1 MLHPNVGARMKR
13 RSFIALMGAAASWPL
28 AARARSM
35 PRVGY
40 IEGSRRAPYMDD
52 FLVALGELGYVDGK
66 NITFVRRRFSAPTVQ
81 AMQDA
86 IAEMQSEIDLLVV
99 GGTVGGVAAKS
110 ASAHIP
116 VVFISVGAPV
126 DIGLVQSLAHPGGN
140 MTGTTFEATSETYAK
155 RLQLLN
161 EVLPHLSRVAVL
173 GASDDPN
180 FPFAMQS
187 LRQSAPALQVSVT
200 PIQFS
205 SAESLGSAFNEMKV
219 ARSEGLIVVA
229 GSLTYSNNTAIASLA
244 LAQGLPSCHG
254 FREAV
259 AEGGLLSLGPDLRV
273 LARQS
278 ARLVD
283 KILKGAEA
291 SDLPVEQPDKY
302 VLSINLKTAKALGLS
317 VPPALLARAD
327 EVIE

>member
-1 MLHPNVGARMKR
+1 MLGVRMRR
-13 RSFIALMGAAASWPL
+13 RSFIALIGAVACWPL
-28 AARARSM
+28 AAGARSV

-40 IEGSRRAPYMDD
+40 IEGSRRAPYMDE
-52 FLVALGELGYVDGK
+52 FLAALGELGYVDGK
-66 NITFVRRRFSAPTVQ
+66 NITFVRRTFVAPTVQ

-86 IAEMQSEIDLLVV
+86 IAEMRSEIDLLVV
-99 GGTVGGVAAKS
+99 GGTVGGIAAK
-110 ASAHIP
+110 AAAAHIP

-126 DIGLVQSLAHPGGN
+126 DIGLVESLAHPGGN
-140 MTGTTFEATSETYAK
+140 MTGTTFEAASETYAK

-161 EVLPHLSRVAVL
+161 EVLPHLSRVSVL

-187 LRQSAPALQVSVT
+187 LEQSAPALHVSIN
-200 PIQFS
+200 PIQFI
-205 SAESLGSAFNEMKV
+205 AAGDLGNAFNEMKA
-219 ARSEGLIVVA
+219 ARSEGLIVVS
-229 GSLTYSNNTAIASLA
+229 GSLSYSSLTAIAALA

-259 AEGGLLSLGPDLRV
+259 AEGGLISLGPDLRV

-283 KILKGAEA
+283 KILAGANA

-302 VLSINLKTAKALGLS
+302 VLSVNLKTAKALG
-317 VPPALLARAD
+317 VEIPPAVLLRAD

>member
-1 MLHPNVGARMKR
+1 MKR
-13 RSFIALMGAAASWPL
+13 RSFIALLGAAASWPL
-28 AARARSM
+28 AARAQSV

-40 IEGSRRAPYMDD
+40 IEGSQRAPYMDD
-52 FLVALGELGYVDGK
+52 FVGTLHELGYVDGK
-66 NITFVRRRFSAPTVQ
+66 NIKLVRRRVAVPTVQ

-86 IAEMQSEIDLLVV
+86 IAEIQSDIDLLVV

-110 ASAHIP
+110 AAAHIP

-126 DIGLVQSLAHPGGN
+126 DIGLVKSLAHPGGN
-140 MTGTTFEATSETYAK
+140 MTGTTFEAASETYAK
-155 RLQLLN
+155 RLQFLK
-161 EVLPHLSRVAVL
+161 EILPDLSRTAVL
-173 GASDDPN
+173 GAFDDPN

-187 LRQSAPALQVSVT
+187 LKQFAPALNVSIT

-205 SAESLGSAFNEMKV
+205 SAEGLGNAFNEMKA
-219 ARSEGLIVVA
+219 ARCEGLIVVS
-229 GSLTYSNNTAIASLA
+229 GSLTYANNTAIAALA

-259 AEGGLLSLGPDLRV
+259 AEGGLISLGPDLRV

-283 KILKGAEA
+283 KILKGAHA
-291 SDLPVEQPDKY
+291 SDLPVEQPDQY
-302 VLSINLKTAKALGLS
+302 VLSINLKSAKALGITI
-317 VPPALLARAD
+317 PPTLLARAD

>member
-1 MLHPNVGARMKR
+1 
-13 RSFIALMGAAASWPL
+13 
-28 AARARSM
+28 
-35 PRVGY
+35 
-40 IEGSRRAPYMDD
+40 MDD
-52 FLVALGELGYVDGK
+52 FLSALGELGYVDGK
-66 NITFVRRRFSAPTVQ
+66 NIMFVRRRFTAPTVQ

-86 IAEMQSEIDLLVV
+86 IAEMQPDIDLLVV

-110 ASAHIP
+110 AAAHIP

-126 DIGLVQSLAHPGGN
+126 DIGLVESLAHPGGN

-155 RLQLLN
+155 RLQLLK
-161 EVLPHLSRVAVL
+161 EILPNLSRVAVL

-187 LRQSAPALQVSVT
+187 LDQSAPALHVSIT
-200 PIQFS
+200 PIQLS
-205 SAESLGSAFNEMKV
+205 STEGLGNAFKEMNA
-219 ARSEGLIVVA
+219 ARSEGLIVVS
-229 GSLTYSNNTAIASLA
+229 GSLTYSNNTAIAALA

-259 AEGGLLSLGPDLRV
+259 TEGGLISLGPDLRV

-283 KILKGAEA
+283 KILKGAHA
-291 SDLPVEQPDKY
+291 GDLPVEQPDRY
-302 VLSINLKTAKALGLS
+302 VTSVNLKTAKTLGIT
-317 VPPALLARAD
+317 VPPTLLARAD

>member
-1 MLHPNVGARMKR
+1 MR
-13 RSFIALMGAAASWPL
+13 RREFIAFIGAAAGWPL
-28 AARARSM
+28 TARAGPI

-40 IEGSRRAPYMDD
+40 IEGSRRTPWMSD
-52 FLVALGELGYVDGK
+52 FLSALRDMGYVDGK
-66 NITFVRRRFSAPTVQ
+66 NIIFVQGRFAAPTVQ

-86 IAEMQSEIDLLVV
+86 ISEIQPDIDLLIV

-110 ASAHIP
+110 AATRIP
-116 VVFISVGAPV
+116 VVFVSVGAPV
-126 DIGLVQSLAHPGGN
+126 DIGLVETLAHPGGN

-155 RLQLLN
+155 RLQILK
-161 EVLPHLSRVAVL
+161 EILPDLSRVAVL
-173 GASDDPN
+173 GAMDDPN

-187 LRQSAPALQVSVT
+187 LTQSAPALHVSIT
-200 PIQFS
+200 PIQFGSTEDLS
-205 SAESLGSAFNEMKV
+205 SAFKEMND
-219 ARSEGLIVVA
+219 AHCEGLIVVS
-229 GSLTYSNNTAIASLA
+229 GSLTYSNNTAIAALA

-259 AEGGLLSLGPDLRV
+259 AEGGLISLGPDLRI

-283 KILKGAEA
+283 KILKGAHP
-291 SDLPVEQPDKY
+291 SDLPVEQPDRY
-302 VLSINLKTAKALGLS
+302 VMSVNLKTAKVLGLS
-317 VPPALLARAD
+317 LPASMIAAAE

>member
-1 MLHPNVGARMKR
+1 MKR
-13 RSFIALMGAAASWPL
+13 REFIMLASGAAAGWPL
-28 AARARSM
+28 AARAEHI

-40 IEGSRRAPYMDD
+40 VEGSRPTPWMSD
-52 FLVALGELGYVDGK
+52 FLSALGDMGYVDGK
-66 NITFVRRRFSAPTVQ
+66 NIIFVQGRFSAPTIQ
-81 AMQDA
+81 AMKDA
-86 IAEMQSEIDLLVV
+86 ISEIQPEIDLLVV

-110 ASAHIP
+110 AAAGIP
-116 VVFISVGAPV
+116 VVFVSVGAPV
-126 DIGLVQSLAHPGGN
+126 DIGLVETLARPGSN

-155 RLQLLN
+155 RLQLLK
-161 EVLPHLSRVAVL
+161 EILPNLSRVAVL
-173 GASDDPN
+173 GAMDDPN

-187 LRQSAPALQVSVT
+187 LTQSAPALHVSIT

-205 SAESLGSAFNEMKV
+205 SAEGLGNAFKEMI
-219 ARSEGLIVVA
+219 AAHSEGLIVVS
-229 GSLTYSNNTAIASLA
+229 GSLTYSNNTSIAALA

-259 AEGGLLSLGPDLRV
+259 AEGGLISLGPDLRI

-283 KILKGAEA
+283 KILKGAHPGEI
-291 SDLPVEQPDKY
+291 PVEQPDRY
-302 VLSINLKTAKALGLS
+302 VVSINLKTAKALGLS
-317 VPPALLARAD
+317 LPASMIAMAE